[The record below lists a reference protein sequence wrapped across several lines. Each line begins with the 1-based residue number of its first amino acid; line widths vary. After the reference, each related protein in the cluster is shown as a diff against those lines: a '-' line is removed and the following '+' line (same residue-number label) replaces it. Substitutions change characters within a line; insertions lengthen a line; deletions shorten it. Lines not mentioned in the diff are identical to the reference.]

1 MEFVK
6 RFKHK
11 RSSDVFN
18 LRNLKR
24 QSVVTRCTKRE
35 GKEKETASVA
45 VSSYCKI
52 AIELRLGRLGRP
64 KKLALL
70 QECDDR
76 AANRRQLCEP
86 EVENLGMSTLGDENL
101 AGLMSRW
108 TIPSCDCSG
117 QQALRRAGAM
127 QRVAKGSWPSDS
139 RGPKGHAAPLPFAEI
154 TQFMRNLGRRKI
166 FVCGHA

>member
-6 RFKHK
+6 PLKHK

-45 VSSYCKI
+45 VSSCKI

-76 AANRRQLCEP
+76 DANRRQLCEP
-86 EVENLGMSTLGDENL
+86 EVENLGMSTLGDANVGGL
-101 AGLMSRW
+101 DVTVDNTFVRLLRAAGTAASGSNATGYERFMAIRQSRSKG
-108 TIPSCDCSG
+108 TCYSPSF
-117 QQALRRAGAM
+117 R
-127 QRVAKGSWPSDS
+127 
-139 RGPKGHAAPLPFAEI
+139 
-154 TQFMRNLGRRKI
+154 
-166 FVCGHA
+166 

>member
-1 MEFVK
+1 NAKERKK
-6 RFKHK
+6 RPRQL
-11 RSSDVFN
+11 RSPPIAKSRLSYD
-18 LRNLKR
+18 
-24 QSVVTRCTKRE
+24 SVVLAGRRSLRFFRNAMIGLLT
-35 GKEKETASVA
+35 GVNFASPKSRILA
-45 VSSYCKI
+45 CP
-52 AIELRLGRLGRP
+52 RLVM
-64 KKLALL
+64 
-70 QECDDR
+70 Q
-76 AANRRQLCEP
+76 
-86 EVENLGMSTLGDENL
+86 ML

-127 QRVAKGSWPSDS
+127 QRVTKGSWPSDS